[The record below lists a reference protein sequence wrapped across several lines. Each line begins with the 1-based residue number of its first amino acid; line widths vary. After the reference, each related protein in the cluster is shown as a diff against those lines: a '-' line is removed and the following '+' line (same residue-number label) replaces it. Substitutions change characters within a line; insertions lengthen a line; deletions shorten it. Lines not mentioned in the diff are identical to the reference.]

1 MVTTLQD
8 RQVNIHR
15 LDLVVETEPQAI
27 RNRPSVSLVIPAM
40 NEAKNIS
47 WVLLRVPNWVEEV
60 ILVDGNSAD
69 GTCDVARAIRPDIV
83 IVHDPGRGKGAALRA
98 GFNAA
103 KGDFIVMI
111 DADGSMDPSEIGR
124 FAAALSSNFDLVKG
138 SRFMAGGGSTDI
150 TILRRVGNGALRA
163 LLNRLYGARLTDL
176 CYGYCAFRRDCLPAL
191 NLTSDGFEIETEIAV
206 QALNRGLRICEVPS
220 DESPRGHGDSNLNT
234 FRDGLRVLR
243 LMMAGW
249 LTPKGNPLAS
259 SVAVPALRS
268 PVLVDQNDC

>member
-1 MVTTLQD
+1 M
-8 RQVNIHR
+8 NIHH
-15 LDLVVETEPQAI
+15 LDLLVEPEPQAI
-27 RNRPSVSLVIPAM
+27 TNRPSVSLVIPAM
-40 NEAKNIS
+40 NEAKNIP

-138 SRFMAGGGSTDI
+138 SRFMTGGGSTDI

-163 LLNRLYGARLTDL
+163 LFNRLYGARLTDL
-176 CYGYCAFRRDCLPAL
+176 CYGYCGFRRDCLPAL

-206 QALNRGLRICEVPS
+206 QALNNRLRICEVPS

-249 LTPKGNPLAS
+249 LTPKGTPLAS
-259 SVAVPALRS
+259 RVAVSALRS
-268 PVLVDQNDC
+268 PVLVEQNDR